1 MPGVA
6 LQLRDLVFRY
16 TTERFALRVP
26 VLDLSA
32 GEHVAIT
39 GPSGCGKTTLLRLA
53 SGILTPESGS
63 VRAGETLISALP
75 EAARRQFRLRHIGLV
90 FQTFELVPYLDGRDN
105 ILLPYRVSSDLRLS
119 PEVQARAESL
129 AEQTGI
135 THLLDQSPA
144 EMSQGER
151 QRIALC
157 RALITQPGLIL
168 ADEPTGSLDP
178 QNQQRAVALLHDQA
192 RQAGATLIMVTH
204 EPSLLAGFDRHISL
218 PELQKA
224 AA

>member
-6 LQLRDLVFRY
+6 LQIRDLVFRY

-26 VLDLSA
+26 RLDLSA
-32 GEHVAIT
+32 GEQIAIT

-53 SGILTPESGS
+53 SGMLTPESGS
-63 VRAGETLISALP
+63 VRAGETVISSLP

-105 ILLPYRVSSDLRLS
+105 ILLPYRVSSELRLS
-119 PEVQARAESL
+119 PEVHARAEAL
-129 AEQTGI
+129 ADQTGI
-135 THLLDQSPA
+135 THLLAQSPA

-204 EPSLLAGFDRHISL
+204 EPSLLAGFDRHLPL
-218 PELQKA
+218 PELQTA
-224 AA
+224 SA

>member
-6 LQLRDLVFRY
+6 LQIRDLVFRY

-26 VLDLSA
+26 RLDLSA
-32 GEHVAIT
+32 GEQIAIT

-63 VRAGETLISALP
+63 VQAGETLISSLP
-75 EAARRQFRLRHIGLV
+75 EAARRQFRLRNIGLV

-105 ILLPYRVSSDLRLS
+105 ILLPYRVSSELRLS
-119 PEVQARAESL
+119 PEVHARAEAL

-135 THLLDQSPA
+135 THLLAQSPA

-204 EPSLLAGFDRHISL
+204 EPSLLAGFDRHLSL
-218 PELQKA
+218 PELQA
-224 AA
+224 ATA